1 MISELLGRKIEKER
15 SERAVLLR
23 TVFKNTAYLERGMPY
38 FAFVS
43 TNAVLRKAE
52 LRTTT
57 RLSFFDQAIKVTQ
70 AEPSPVGEGGPR

>member
-1 MISELLGRKIEKER
+1 MIYSPRLM
-15 SERAVLLR
+15 
-23 TVFKNTAYLERGMPY
+23 RG
-38 FAFVS
+38 FAFVP
-43 TNAVLRKAE
+43 TKAVLRKAK